1 MHARRP
7 ILHDGM
13 DSTVQWSPCQGL
25 EGQHYN
31 TGVDSHGR
39 EYQHLYSDVDIS
51 QESFRRLKPSA
62 EFRGLDSH
70 RHKKYGLGSLRD
82 RII

>member
-1 MHARRP
+1 MNAKCPILHAGRDVVHARRP

-31 TGVDSHGR
+31 PGVDSHGL
-39 EYQHLYSDVDIS
+39 ECQHLDTDVDIIGILLI
-51 QESFRRLKPSA
+51 RA
-62 EFRGLDSH
+62 VRG
-70 RHKKYGLGSLRD
+70 RP
-82 RII
+82 